1 MSMSDPIAD
10 LLTRIRN
17 AQMVSKAT
25 VLVPSSKVKIAIA
38 QVLKDEGYID
48 GFQVKTE
55 AGKSELEI
63 ALKYYAG
70 RPVIERI
77 ERVSRPGLRVYKG
90 RDSIPQVMNG
100 LGVAIVTTPKGVMT
114 DRKARATGVGG
125 RSALLRGLTRGI
137 EEKLKCPE

>member
-10 LLTRIRN
+10 MLTRIRN
-17 AQMVSKAT
+17 AQMVEKVSVAM
-25 VLVPSSKVKIAIA
+25 PSSKVKIAIA

-48 GFQVKTE
+48 DFAVKAE
-55 AGKSELEI
+55 GAKSELNI

-77 ERVSRPGLRVYKG
+77 ERVSKPGLRVYRG
-90 RDSIPQVMNG
+90 RNDIPQVMNG
-100 LGVAIVTTPKGVMT
+100 LGVAIVSTPKGVMT

-125 RSALLRGLTRGI
+125 EVICYVA
-137 EEKLKCPE
+137 